1 MSARSPVTSPA
12 HRNGQSWSET
22 AWQYLTLM
30 RIDKPIGI
38 WLLLWPTLWALW
50 VAADGQ
56 PNGNLF
62 AIFVVGVVVTRSAGC
77 VINDLADRRID
88 REVSR
93 TQFRPLA
100 TGQVSVA
107 EATVLFIGLGFIAIG
122 LALMLNP
129 LAQVLAGA
137 ATVLLIVYPFTKR
150 FLSVPQLVLG
160 AAFGMAVPMAFAA
173 TTGELPAVA
182 WLMFAITLVWAV
194 IYDTMYA
201 MVDRDE
207 DIEAGVRS
215 TAILFGDADRFVIA
229 GLQASMVLGLLML
242 GSRTALGGWYYA
254 SLVAVLAFMLY
265 QQWLIRDRDRDGA
278 FAAFRNNHY
287 VGLAVFVGIALDYQF
302 AVA

>member
-1 MSARSPVTSPA
+1 MSARSPVTTPA
-12 HRNGQSWSET
+12 HRSGQPWLET
-22 AWQYLTLM
+22 AWQYLALM

-50 VAADGQ
+50 IAADGE
-56 PNGNLF
+56 PTGRLF
-62 AIFVVGVVVTRSAGC
+62 AIFVVGVIVTRSAGC
-77 VINDLADRRID
+77 VMNDLADRRID
-88 REVSR
+88 REVKR
-93 TQFRPLA
+93 TQQRPLA
-100 TGQVSVA
+100 TGRVSVA
-107 EATVLFIGLGFIAIG
+107 EASVLFIGLGFIAIG
-122 LALMLNP
+122 LALMLNA
-129 LAQVLAGA
+129 LAQLLAAA

-173 TTGELPAVA
+173 TTGELPPVA

-201 MVDRDE
+201 MVDRDD
-207 DIEAGVRS
+207 DIDAGIRS

-242 GSRTALGGWYYA
+242 GSRTGLGGWYYT
-254 SLVAVLAFMLY
+254 SLLAVIAFMLY
-265 QQWLIRDRDRDGA
+265 QQWLIRDRDKDA
-278 FAAFRNNHY
+278 SFAAFRNNQY

-302 AVA
+302 AAG